1 MLEQD
6 IVWLHQEQM
15 AELFGRD
22 CSVIARHIGNVFKE
36 GELEEKSNVRNLYI
50 LLPITKTIGRS
61 LSN

>member
-1 MLEQD
+1 
-6 IVWLHQEQM
+6 M